1 MMYHGM
7 YHDIRYHSMHV
18 NIGMTQSPSILL
30 LDPFGLDLENL
41 RQGGLSKS
49 CVSVKV
55 PAEPLSLEVLI
66 QHLHTLEKKLGLS
79 LAQLPSAGTV
89 YFDLNPRR
97 LAVDCLVN

>member
-1 MMYHGM
+1 MGFTPTI
-7 YHDIRYHSMHV
+7 HDIGCMWIFEFHRIPLSSCT
-18 NIGMTQSPSILL
+18 IL

-79 LAQLPSAGTV
+79 LAQLHSAGIAW
-89 YFDLNPRR
+89 LI
-97 LAVDCLVN
+97 LI